1 MAMARQRGTLGRRA
15 AVVCGFA
22 MALLCGRPKA
32 AWAAP
37 ACQTVSERLPD
48 EIVVPFGDVDHPTLS
63 RNAVK
68 LLPGETLCLTGK
80 VDPSG
85 DLQELR
91 VLPSAEAGTGLWIEL
106 QLQRGANT
114 SLYVRHSG
122 RSYLY
127 YDALQLVTEQDV
139 AFPTRA
145 LPVAPGLVGAET
157 WDHGVRKLVLHGFR
171 LGAAPEP
178 SVPGRR
184 RARGRDPRR
193 MNASVTFGFWGG
205 ERSLKLNELNRALGR
220 DAIYPLQQST
230 VVGGFDLDFT
240 FGRVRVGTG
249 LGAGGRTTH
258 QRGTGQELS
267 TWMSEIFLTA
277 GFDVLRFEQLHV
289 FLSTGIG
296 GAQLYVDRPTKS
308 RLFADV
314 QPWEGERVSFS
325 ALEVP
330 FEIGSDYFVPFAQA
344 SGSEKW
350 MLQFGVRGGWVQQF
364 GAGGWETEAEK
375 NPRDLL
381 GPAVDLSGPRA
392 RLVLGIGA
400 QNGW

>member
-1 MAMARQRGTLGRRA
+1 MARQRGTLGCRA
-15 AVVCGFA
+15 AIGAWLLGWPLAAQAQVVA
-22 MALLCGRPKA
+22 
-32 AWAAP
+32 AAP
-37 ACQTVSERLPD
+37 ACETRTLRQPE
-48 EIVVPFGDVDHPTLS
+48 EIIVPFGDADHPELP
-63 RNAVK
+63 RQALKIV
-68 LLPGETLCLTGK
+68 PGESLCLTGTL
-80 VDPSG
+80 DNAG
-85 DLQELR
+85 DLVNLELVVPGASSR
-91 VLPSAEAGTGLWIEL
+91 GPMIEVQLERGKYTVLRTRNTGKGW
-106 QLQRGANT
+106 
-114 SLYVRHSG
+114 
-122 RSYLY
+122 LY
-127 YDALQLVTEQDV
+127 YDALRLETEQDV
-139 AFPTRA
+139 ALPGDA
-145 LPVAPGLVGAET
+145 SPVAPGLLNTDT
-157 WDHGVRKLVLHGFR
+157 WNPSVRKFVLFGFR
-171 LGAAPEP
+171 FGSAPVRTEA
-178 SVPGRR
+178 PGRHR
-184 RARGRDPRR
+184 RRDASR

-220 DAIYPLQQST
+220 DAIYPLQRNT

-249 LGAGGRTTH
+249 LGAGGRTTY
-258 QRGTGQELS
+258 QRGSDQEIS
-267 TWMSEIFLTA
+267 TWMSEIFFTA

-289 FLSTGIG
+289 FLGTGIG
-296 GAQLYVDRPTKS
+296 GAQLYVDRPKKS

-350 MLQFGVRGGWVQQF
+350 MLQFGVRAGWMQQF

-381 GPAVDLSGPRA
+381 GPSVDLSGPRA
-392 RLVLGIGA
+392 RLVFGLGA